1 MSDYIDILKDSMLK
15 IVESIITDRESLV
28 YYANNKG
35 ELMIEVVIDLYD
47 PNEYAR
53 KYLEGLLEVYTVHPN
68 INPANVC
75 VQTLITNAISY
86 FLTRYSFVKAV
97 ILSTK

>member
-1 MSDYIDILKDSMLK
+1 MSDYIDILKDSMRIL
-15 IVESIITDRESLV
+15 VEAIITDRDSLV
-28 YYANNKG
+28 YYANNKQ
-35 ELMIEVVIDLYD
+35 ELIVEVIIDLYD

-53 KYLEGLLEVYTVHPN
+53 KYLEGLLEVYTIYPN
-68 INPANVC
+68 IDPANIC
-75 VQTLITNAISY
+75 VQTLITNALGY

>member
-15 IVESIITDRESLV
+15 IVESIITDPDSLV

-35 ELMIEVVIDLYD
+35 EWVIEVIIALYD
-47 PNEYAR
+47 PIEYGR
-53 KYLEGLLEVYTVHPN
+53 KYLEGLLEVYTIHPK
-68 INPANVC
+68 IDPVNVC

-86 FLTRYSFVKAV
+86 FLTN
-97 ILSTK
+97 